1 MSAVERNILTV
12 VEPTI
17 ELDELE
23 ITDVESG
30 TENSDGDTMKEKPS
44 KFSTMIPLI
53 RINSY
58 EVQGDKLETFE
69 LKCTGFY
76 PTCKFSFYD
85 RDGMFTARFFPKDG
99 DIILLHF
106 NHPESEIYLGVK
118 NAIQKLKEM
127 GNIRFGIISNHLL
140 NK

>member
-12 VEPTI
+12 IEPTI

-30 TENSDGDTMKEKPS
+30 TENSDNNTIKEKPS

-58 EVQGDKLETFE
+58 EVQGDRL
-69 LKCTGFY
+69 
-76 PTCKFSFYD
+76 
-85 RDGMFTARFFPKDG
+85 
-99 DIILLHF
+99 
-106 NHPESEIYLGVK
+106 
-118 NAIQKLKEM
+118 
-127 GNIRFGIISNHLL
+127 
-140 NK
+140 